1 MLFPSTHLYTGDS
14 KGRRQQERIVCF
26 IALIFTPIILALA
39 IGVSRPVYPSNML
52 PVVLDE
58 EVFVGR
64 DAEVEILTDWIGNS
78 STISIISIVG
88 SPGVGKSTLAIHVG
102 HMVTELGGVAVH
114 YVDLHEI
121 HDITSF
127 KEKLAFLVLGEKR
140 QTSDYLFTWASKLEV
155 PSLLIIDNCD
165 ELLHRHKDAFQ
176 KLMKTLVR
184 QSQLVKVVLTVR
196 QWASFLGPFRNFTVQ
211 ELSPESATNVLLKLS
226 NNLNRTMALEIASLV
241 GNVPLAL
248 EVVGSLLM
256 QVDPSTIAHDLR
268 KDPILALSP
277 EQLPSTERIFT
288 RLNISYHYLS
298 AEHQKC
304 GRLIANFPASFDENA
319 IQSILDGQLV
329 PDSSKCVRELY
340 YKSLLEYN
348 AHTRRYRFQPLIKE
362 FFTRISGQ
370 SDKQKLFKTFFYR
383 FRVYYGTLAF
393 KAKSNGILELFNFL
407 DLERPNID
415 LIYDHILETVT
426 NTELEIITRI
436 TSTRVDAVLN
446 VLHTCDT
453 LYSHSSSVRNSL
465 LKKRWALKMMKLHR
479 ATRVLRIMK
488 LHRVDGNHPTSVT
501 TDTFIKLLQRWR
513 LYFLKG
519 DVHQVLS
526 MGITIGQ
533 EGVVHFVADFKFVSV
548 RKGLHTCLMT
558 YVKLLVHL
566 SKLEALVHGKQHA
579 IQMLQSRHSRITQV
593 YSYPTANDTNDAKWL
608 QIYTKYHST
617 LAHNYIDL
625 GRFDLFLES
634 WKEVLQLKWPLAQCN
649 QELCNSTHLAL
660 AHFGEG
666 NYEQSAEHL
675 EALLQSR
682 TLQGNRRVQ
691 LFILLHVSYM
701 NLEQV
706 QKASE
711 LLTKD
716 RFLSRFSSIK
726 MINATDHKNST
737 TISILHNEHQTDHS
751 TAWILDQEC
760 MTISSEN
767 YQTCK
772 ILAAF
777 YSSIGLKEAT
787 TLARVLNRVLGH
799 HFERQSPY
807 FTKTKWCNHKVY
819 SEESTSL
826 IYTYCRSNLRGLL
839 TIIVIFFVV
848 IVGSY
853 TGSLGSYTWL
863 CCRQKHTL

>member
-1 MLFPSTHLYTGDS
+1 MYL
-14 KGRRQQERIVCF
+14 
-26 IALIFTPIILALA
+26 IALVFIPIILALA
-39 IGVSRPVYPSNML
+39 IEWYVSQPVYPSNML
-52 PVVLDE
+52 PVVLEE

-64 DAEVEILTDWIGNS
+64 EAEVEILTDWIGNS
-78 STISIISIVG
+78 STISIISVVG

-114 YVDLHEI
+114 YVDLHEV
-121 HDITSF
+121 HDIPTF
-127 KEKLAFLVLGEKR
+127 KEKLTFLVLGEKR
-140 QTSDYLFTWASKLEV
+140 QTSDYLFIWASKLEV

-165 ELLHRHKDAFQ
+165 ELLHRNKDAFQ

-184 QSQLVKVVLTVR
+184 QSQLVKVMLTVR

-248 EVVGSLLM
+248 EVVGSLLL

-268 KDPILALSP
+268 RDPILALSP

-298 AEHQKC
+298 PEHQKC

-319 IQSILDGQLV
+319 IQGILEGQLV
-329 PDSSKCVRELY
+329 PDSSKCLRELY

-370 SDKQKLFKTFFYR
+370 SDNQKLFFYR

-415 LIYDHILETVT
+415 LIYDHMLETVT
-426 NTELEIITRI
+426 STELEIITRI
-436 TSTRVDAVLN
+436 TSTRIDAVLN
-446 VLHTCDT
+446 VLHSCDT

-465 LKKRWALKMMKLHR
+465 LKKRWALQMMKLHR
-479 ATRVLRIMK
+479 ATRVLQIMK

-501 TDTFIKLLQRWR
+501 TDAFIKLLQQWR
-513 LYFLKG
+513 SYFLNG
-519 DVHQVLS
+519 DVHRALS

-533 EGVVHFVADFKFVSV
+533 EGVVHFVADFKLVSV
-548 RKGLHTCLMT
+548 RKGLHMWLMT
-558 YVKLLVHL
+558 YVKLLVRL
-566 SKLEALVHGKQHA
+566 SKLEALVHGKEHA
-579 IQMLQSRHSRITQV
+579 IHMLQSRHSRIIQV
-593 YSYPTANDTNDAKWL
+593 YLYPTANGSKDATRL

-634 WKEVLQLKWPLAQCN
+634 WKEILQLKWSLAQCN
-649 QELCNSTHLAL
+649 QEHCNSTHLAL

-666 NYEQSAEHL
+666 DYEESAEHL
-675 EALLQSR
+675 EGLLQSR
-682 TLQGNRRVQ
+682 TLRGNRRVQ
-691 LFILLHVSYM
+691 LFILLHVSYT
-701 NLEQV
+701 NLEEV

-716 RFLSRFSSIK
+716 RFLSKFSSIK
-726 MINATDHKNST
+726 TINATDHKNST
-737 TISILHNEHQTDHS
+737 TMSILYNEHPPDHS

-777 YSSIGLKEAT
+777 YSSLSSKETT

-807 FTKTKWCNHKVY
+807 FTNTRWCNHEVY

-839 TIIVIFFVV
+839 TIIAIFFVV